1 VLQLVDGVLAVAP
14 TVPVM
19 VDVEVF
25 QAAAMAARL
34 SRNASAYAS
43 ALDLYMGE
51 HAKAIGALRRLVVE
65 EPTHEEGCAN
75 LMRLHIAAG
84 QRWNALREYAQL
96 RTALR
101 DELELEPGLATRRHT
116 RRSASTRGRRA
127 TLSACPPDASQLWA
141 SYGAPITVRGITVSA
156 GVSA

>member
-14 TVPVM
+14 TVSVM

-25 QAAAMAARL
+25 QAAAVARL
-34 SRNASAYAS
+34 SRNASAYPS
-43 ALDLYMGE
+43 ALDLQGE

-65 EPTHEEGCAN
+65 EPTHEEECAN
-75 LMRLHIAAG
+75 LMCLHIAAG
-84 QRWNALREYAQL
+84 QRWNALRAYAQL